1 MKIYLQN
8 SLLLDKN
15 RFVVVTRS
23 FVPRF
28 ALHCLVASAYGRIE
42 GNIAHLRTRS
52 CCGTECRKNA
62 LRNVGKMPYV
72 LQKCPKTLQEC
83 PMCCNNALNILR
95 KCPNFTMHILIIIK
109 LTHSK
114 NVLENTVEIQPQ
126 AVALDFK
133 NLSQYSSRSK

>member
-15 RFVVVTRS
+15 CFVVVTRS

-28 ALHCLVASAYGRIE
+28 ALHRLVVSAHGGIE

-52 CCGTECRKNA
+52 CCGTECSKNA
-62 LRNVGKMPYV
+62 LRNVAKMPY
-72 LQKCPKTLQEC
+72 
-83 PMCCNNALNILR
+83 MLR
-95 KCPNFTMHILIIIK
+95 KCPKFTMHIIIIIIIIIVIIIIE
-109 LTHSK
+109 LTHSQTI
-114 NVLENTVEIQPQ
+114 LEITVEIEPQ
-126 AVALDFK
+126 LAALDLQ

>member
-28 ALHCLVASAYGRIE
+28 ALHHLVASVYGGIE

-52 CCGTECRKNA
+52 CCRK
-62 LRNVGKMPYV
+62 
-72 LQKCPKTLQEC
+72 
-83 PMCCNNALNILR
+83 
-95 KCPNFTMHILIIIK
+95 
-109 LTHSK
+109 
-114 NVLENTVEIQPQ
+114 
-126 AVALDFK
+126 
-133 NLSQYSSRSK
+133 YSSLNAAKMLYAM

>member
-28 ALHCLVASAYGRIE
+28 ALHCLVASAYGGIE

-52 CCGTECRKNA
+52 CCGKCRPLIA
-62 LRNVGKMPYV
+62 AKMSYAM
-72 LQKCPKTLQEC
+72 LQKCPI
-83 PMCCNNALNILR
+83 CCENAQDLARMPYCCKNALIL
-95 KCPNFTMHILIIIK
+95 
-109 LTHSK
+109 
-114 NVLENTVEIQPQ
+114 
-126 AVALDFK
+126 
-133 NLSQYSSRSK
+133 